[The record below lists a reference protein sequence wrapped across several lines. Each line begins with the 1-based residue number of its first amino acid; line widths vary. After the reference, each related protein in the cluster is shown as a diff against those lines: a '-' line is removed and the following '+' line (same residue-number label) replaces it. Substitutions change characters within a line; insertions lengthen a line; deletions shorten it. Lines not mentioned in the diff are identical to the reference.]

1 MDGIHVRARQSKFR
15 IKSIARIVIVY
26 YAVQDYERLV
36 KVVRFLAEEHHVQDI
51 QRSWVKLAAM
61 RVCGQLRHQGI
72 AL

>member
-51 QRSWVKLAAM
+51 QRSWVKLAAWQARSM
-61 RVCGQLRHQGI
+61 ARMSS
-72 AL
+72 